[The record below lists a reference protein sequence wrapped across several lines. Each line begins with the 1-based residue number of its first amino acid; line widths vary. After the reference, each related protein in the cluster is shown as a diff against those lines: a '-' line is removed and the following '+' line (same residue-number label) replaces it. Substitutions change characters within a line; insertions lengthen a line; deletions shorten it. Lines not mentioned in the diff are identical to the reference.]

1 MQKAITAILA
11 LLTFVTVSAQP
22 DLRKMTETGSI
33 NHPVIPG
40 AWRTDVY
47 FPLLKDKKVGVVA
60 NQTSMI
66 KEVHLVDSLISAGI
80 KVVKVFTPEHGFR
93 GNAEAGAT
101 IKNDWDSKTGLPL
114 ISLYG
119 AKKKPAA
126 EDLAGIDVVIL
137 DLQDVG
143 ARFYTYISTMSY
155 MMEACAENNIPL
167 MVLDRPNPNGFYV
180 DGPVLKPEYSS
191 FIGMHPVALV
201 HGMTM
206 AEYARM
212 VNSEKWLKN
221 KVECKLQWV
230 ECEGYT
236 HKTRYNLPVRPSPN
250 LPDMASVYL
259 YPSLCLFEGTP
270 ISVGRGTTVPFTVI
284 GHPDFK
290 GGNYSFTPVPIK
302 GVSENPPHKSV
313 ECHGYN
319 LKENAVEIWK
329 EGGLRLEWLIEMYKA
344 LGNKPG
350 FFTGSFDKLAGSDEL
365 RIQIQS
371 GMSEQ
376 KIRESW
382 EPGLKEFKKMRRK
395 YLLYPDFE

>member
-1 MQKAITAILA
+1 MQKAITVILA
-11 LLTFVTVSAQP
+11 MLSFVAVSAQP

-40 AWRTDVY
+40 AWRTAVY

-126 EDLAGIDVVIL
+126 EDLAGIDMVIL

-155 MMEACAENNIPL
+155 MMEACAENSIPL

-221 KVECKLQWV
+221 KLECKLQWV

-302 GVSENPPHKSV
+302 GVSENPPHKGV

-344 LGNKPG
+344 LGSKPG

-382 EPGLKEFKKMRRK
+382 EQGLKEFKKMRRK
-395 YLLYPDFE
+395 YLIYPDFE

>member
-1 MQKAITAILA
+1 MQKAITVILA
-11 LLTFVTVSAQP
+11 MLSFVAVSAQP

-40 AWRTDVY
+40 AWRTAVY

-126 EDLAGIDVVIL
+126 EDLAGIDMVIL

-155 MMEACAENNIPL
+155 MMEACAENSIPL

-221 KVECKLQWV
+221 KLECKLQWV

-302 GVSENPPHKSV
+302 GVSENPPHKGV

-344 LGNKPG
+344 LGSKPG

-382 EPGLKEFKKMRRK
+382 EQGLKEFKKMRRK

>member
-1 MQKAITAILA
+1 MQKAITVILA
-11 LLTFVTVSAQP
+11 MLSFVAVSAQP

-40 AWRTDVY
+40 AWRTAVY

-126 EDLAGIDVVIL
+126 EDLAGIDMVIL

-155 MMEACAENNIPL
+155 MMEACAENSIPL

-191 FIGMHPVALV
+191 FIGMHPVTLV

-236 HKTRYNLPVRPSPN
+236 HQIRYNLPVRPSPN

-302 GVSENPPHKSV
+302 GVSENPPHKGV

-344 LGNKPG
+344 LGSKPG

-382 EPGLKEFKKMRRK
+382 EQGLKEFKKMRRK

>member
-1 MQKAITAILA
+1 MQKAITVILA
-11 LLTFVTVSAQP
+11 MLSFVAVSAQP

-40 AWRTDVY
+40 AWRTAVY

-126 EDLAGIDVVIL
+126 EDLAGIDMVIL

-155 MMEACAENNIPL
+155 MMEACAENSIPL

-221 KVECKLQWV
+221 KLECKLQWV